1 MKKIILASASPRR
14 RELLEQ
20 IGLEFEVI
28 PSKAEEV
35 ITKTLPNEIVEEL
48 SKQKAEDVA
57 KRMAEATCGYVSDA
71 KRQGAAKKMSGQ
83 ESECV
88 TQVICENET
97 ETDRE
102 AAEVKCESEGDV
114 KQETDGVIV
123 IGSDTIVWQNGRV
136 MGKPHSREEAKE
148 MLLGLQGNTHSVFTG
163 VTVIA
168 KDGEKTESHT
178 FSRETKVRVYPMTEA
193 EIEQYIATGD
203 PMDKAGA
210 YGIQGQFAAWVEG
223 IEGDY
228 NSVVGLPVSAL
239 WQVLKELL

>member
-57 KRMAEATCGYVSDA
+57 KSMD
-71 KRQGAAKKMSGQ
+71 
-83 ESECV
+83 
-88 TQVICENET
+88 
-97 ETDRE
+97 
-102 AAEVKCESEGDV
+102 
-114 KQETDGVIV
+114 DGVIV

-168 KDGEKTESHT
+168 KDGAKTESHT
-178 FSRETKVRVYPMTEA
+178 FSRETMVRVYPMTEA

-203 PMDKAGA
+203 CMDKAGA

-239 WQVLKELL
+239 WQVLKNLL